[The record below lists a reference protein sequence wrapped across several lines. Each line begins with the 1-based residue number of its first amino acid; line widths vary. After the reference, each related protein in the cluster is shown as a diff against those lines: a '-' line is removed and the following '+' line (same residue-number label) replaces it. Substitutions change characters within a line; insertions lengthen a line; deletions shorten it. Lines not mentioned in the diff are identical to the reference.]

1 MEGTKMKCP
10 KCQFE
15 NLEGSKFCGGCGQI
29 IDLTCSECGAN
40 NPAENNFC
48 NECGSD
54 LQTVIE
60 VSDHITETISP
71 PVYPS
76 KETIV
81 TDASSI
87 TGERKHVTVLFSDLT
102 GYTAMS
108 EKLDPEEVKEI
119 TSRIFGEIS
128 KVVGKYD
135 GFIEKYA
142 GDAVMALFGVPMAH
156 EDDPIRAVK
165 AAREIHELVDAI
177 SPEIENKIQQPISM
191 HTGINT
197 GLVVTGEVNVDR
209 GTHGV
214 AGDTINLASRLCNL
228 AKPGEI
234 LIDIDTC
241 RQTEGH
247 FACEYLEETTVK
259 GKADPVQVH
268 KVLSQ
273 RDKPVTIHRLS
284 GLRANLIGRKVELA
298 ELSEAVENLGEGRGR
313 IFSICGT
320 AGTGKSRLVE
330 EFKATLDFE
339 QIQWIEGHAYAYSQN
354 IPYFPLID
362 LLNRILHIE
371 ENDPPERVREK
382 VESGIE
388 NLVGKQEE
396 IIPYVGGLY
405 SLSYPEVED
414 VSPEFWKSRLQSATK
429 AILSALA
436 NKAPTIYFLEDL
448 HWADPSSVELLRQ
461 ACLEIRDPAIV
472 LCVYRPTFSLF
483 TGHQLGGVGNYYHE
497 IQLQDLSR
505 SESQDMLESLLKTS
519 NIPSDL
525 KRLVQSKAEGN
536 PFYLEE
542 LVNSLI
548 ESETLIQD
556 NGHWRITRSISEV
569 EVSSSIHGL
578 IAGRLDRLDK
588 ETKRILQEASV
599 IGRAFL
605 YEILIKITELKDFIV
620 RGLSMLERIDMIRTR
635 VLQPDLEYMFKH
647 PLTQE
652 VVYNSV
658 LKKERQEIHE
668 QIALVMEGVFKGRL
682 PEFYETLA
690 FHFKN
695 GQSKLKAVDYL
706 MKSGEK
712 SLRRYALEESNQ
724 YYSDAFDL
732 LSDNADRTKEEN
744 TILIDLLI
752 KWAFVFYYLGSF
764 RRLADLLISH
774 EDLAKSLGDKSRFG
788 MFKAWIGFAIFNRG
802 KMTDSYQYLTE
813 ALKICEEIKEDQS
826 IGYICSWLTWTC
838 SEMGL
843 LDEAIQYGER
853 AQRIYKSDKSDPYI
867 YFKSLQGL
875 AAVYWNQGNKRKVLE
890 AGTEL
895 LDFGFKHSNIRS
907 LMSGHAF
914 IGQSYALD
922 GDFGKAIEG
931 LKKAIQV
938 STDPLYSQVAKYY
951 LGLNYISIDQYEKA
965 EEVLRA
971 VIKFDKQFGFELIGK
986 AARIYLGIVLLAKG
1000 QMGQGLKILKEG
1012 QKVFSENHEMFSYAL
1027 HEYIVGKIY
1036 MQFVEKSAPISLMTM
1051 AKNIGFLIKNLPFA
1065 RRMAEEH
1072 FNKAAEI
1079 AKEIGAKG
1087 ILGQTYF
1094 DLGLLHKLNKK
1105 TEHARECISEAIKI
1119 FKECELKVLLKKA
1132 QDSLVSL

>member
-1 MEGTKMKCP
+1 MKCP
-10 KCQFE
+10 NCQFE
-15 NLEGSKFCGGCGQI
+15 NPEASKFCGGCGQKF
-29 IDLTCSECGAN
+29 DLTCPECGAN
-40 NPAENNFC
+40 NPAENKFC
-48 NECGSD
+48 NKCGSD
-54 LQTVIE
+54 LKLVNE
-60 VSDHITETISP
+60 VSDQIAETLSP
-71 PVYPS
+71 PVSPS
-76 KETIV
+76 KETIG
-81 TDASSI
+81 TDTPSTA
-87 TGERKHVTVLFSDLT
+87 GERKHVTVLFSDLT

-128 KVVGKYD
+128 KIVANYD

-142 GDAVMALFGVPMAH
+142 GDAVMAIFGVPQAH
-156 EDDPIRAVK
+156 EDDPIRAIK
-165 AAREIHELVDAI
+165 AAREIHQLVDAI
-177 SPEIENKIQQPISM
+177 SPEVEKKIGQSISM

-197 GLVVTGEVNVDR
+197 GLVVTGEVNMER

-214 AGDTINLASRLCNL
+214 AGDTINLASHLSNL
-228 AKPGEI
+228 ANPGEI
-234 LIDIDTC
+234 LVNVDTC
-241 RQTEGH
+241 RQVEGH
-247 FACEYLEETTVK
+247 FACEYIETTTIR
-259 GKADPVQVH
+259 GKAAPVQVH

-284 GLRANLIGRKVELA
+284 GLRADLVGRNVEMS
-298 ELSEAVENLGEGRGR
+298 ELSEAIGNLRQGKGRV
-313 IFSICGT
+313 FSICGA

-330 EFKATLDFE
+330 EFKAGLDLG

-362 LLNRILHIE
+362 LLNRILYIE
-371 ENDPPERVREK
+371 ENDPPEKVREK
-382 VESGIE
+382 VERGIE

-405 SLSYPEVED
+405 SLSYPESEE
-414 VSPEFWKSRLQSATK
+414 VSPEFWKSHLQSAVK

-448 HWADPSSVELLRQ
+448 HWADPSFVELLRQ
-461 ACLEIRDPAIV
+461 ACLEIREPAIV

-483 TGHQLGGVGNYYHE
+483 TGHQLSSVGNYYHE

-505 SESQDMLESLLKTS
+505 SESQDMLESLLKTP

-556 NGHWRITRSISEV
+556 NGHWRITRSISEA
-569 EVSSSIHGL
+569 EISSSIHGL
-578 IAGRLDRLDK
+578 ISGRLDRLDK
-588 ETKRILQEASV
+588 ETKRILQEAAV

-605 YEILIKITELKDFIV
+605 YEILIKITQLKDFIDG
-620 RGLSMLERIDMIRTR
+620 GLSMLERIDMIRTR
-635 VLQPDLEYMFKH
+635 ALQPDLEYMFKH

-658 LKKERQEIHE
+658 LKKERREIHE

-724 YYSDAFDL
+724 YYNDAFDF
-732 LSDNADRTKEEN
+732 LSDNTERTKEEN

-752 KWAFVFYYLGSF
+752 KWAFVFYYLGNF
-764 RRLADLLISH
+764 RRLAALLIKH
-774 EDLAKSLGDKSRFG
+774 EDLAKSLDDKSRFG

-853 AQRIYKSDKSDPYI
+853 AQEIYKSDKSDPYI

-875 AAVYWNQGNKRKVLE
+875 AAVYWNKGNKRKVLE
-890 AGTEL
+890 AGKEL
-895 LDFGFKHSNIRS
+895 LDFGYKHSNIRS

-922 GDFGKAIEG
+922 GDYGTAIEG
-931 LKKAIQV
+931 LKKAIHV
-938 STDPLYSQVAKYY
+938 SADPLYSQVAKYY
-951 LGLNYISIDQYEKA
+951 LGLNYISIEQYEKA

-971 VIKFDKQFGFELIGK
+971 VIKFDEQFGFELIGK
-986 AARIYLGIVLLAKG
+986 AAKIYLGIVLLAKG

-1012 QKVFSENHEMFSYAL
+1012 QKAFLENHEMFSCAL

-1036 MQFVEKSAPISLMTM
+1036 MQLVEKSAPISLMTM

-1065 RRMAEEH
+1065 SRMAEEH
-1072 FNKAAEI
+1072 FNRAAEI
-1079 AKEIGAKG
+1079 AKEIGAKS

-1105 TEHARECISEAIKI
+1105 TEYARKCISEAIKI
-1119 FKECELKVLLKKA
+1119 FEECELKVLLKRAK
-1132 QDSLVSL
+1132 DSLASV